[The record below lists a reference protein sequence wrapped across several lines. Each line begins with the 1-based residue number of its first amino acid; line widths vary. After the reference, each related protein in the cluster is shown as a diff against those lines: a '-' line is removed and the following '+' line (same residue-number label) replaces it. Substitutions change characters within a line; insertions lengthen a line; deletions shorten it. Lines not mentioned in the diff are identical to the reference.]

1 MIYLDNAATTPVFED
16 ILNNLGKWQREYFA
30 NPNSL
35 HPDGQKSRIAVEEAR
50 RYFTGLIGC
59 LEEEVVFTSCATE
72 SNNTVIKGLAE
83 SYPEKN
89 HIIISPIEH
98 KSVLMPVKYLTK
110 KGYKVDFLKIDNHG
124 KIDLDHLRKIITPKT
139 LFVGVIHVNNE
150 TGVIQDITEI
160 GKICKGKEVP
170 FFSDTVQSF
179 GKVDIP
185 FEYLDFFSISG
196 HKINAPKG
204 VGLLKINKNIDITP
218 LLHGGGQENG
228 FRSGTENVVGAI
240 ALKEATQNWME
251 NKKNL
256 WEKFKRLEKLLIN
269 GLRENIPEIK
279 VVSENNKVP
288 YITTVLF
295 PGITGQ
301 EMVMALGRKGIDISS
316 GSACSTGSPMPSH
329 VLLAYG
335 FFEKDALSGVR
346 FSFGFYTEEEDIKK
360 AVPIIVE
367 TYKKLKLFSDFS

>member
-1 MIYLDNAATTPVFED
+1 MVYLDNAATTPVFED

-35 HPDGQKSRIAVEEAR
+35 HPDGQKSRIALEEAR
-50 RYFTGLIGC
+50 RYFAGLIDC
-59 LEEEVVFTSCATE
+59 LEEEIVFTSCATE

-83 SYPEKN
+83 SYPEKD
-89 HIIISPIEH
+89 HIIISPVEH

-110 KGYKVDFLKIDNHG
+110 KGYKVDFLKIDNQG
-124 KIDLDHLRKIITPKT
+124 KIDLDHLRRIITPKT

-160 GKICKGKEVP
+160 GKICREKEVP

-204 VGLLKINKNIDITP
+204 IGLLKINKNIDITP

-240 ALKEATQNWME
+240 ALKEATQNWIE
-251 NKKNL
+251 NEKIYGKSLKGWKN
-256 WEKFKRLEKLLIN
+256 
-269 GLRENIPEIK
+269 
-279 VVSENNKVP
+279 
-288 YITTVLF
+288 Y
-295 PGITGQ
+295 
-301 EMVMALGRKGIDISS
+301 
-316 GSACSTGSPMPSH
+316 
-329 VLLAYG
+329 
-335 FFEKDALSGVR
+335 
-346 FSFGFYTEEEDIKK
+346 
-360 AVPIIVE
+360 
-367 TYKKLKLFSDFS
+367 

>member
-1 MIYLDNAATTPVFED
+1 MIYLDNAATTQVFEE
-16 ILNNLGKWQREYFA
+16 IVNNQSKWLKEYFA

-35 HPDGQKSRIAVEEAR
+35 HPDGQKSRIALEETR
-50 RYFTGLIGC
+50 RYFAGLIDC
-59 LEEEVVFTSCATE
+59 LDEEVIFTSCATE

-83 SYPEKN
+83 SYPEKD

-98 KSVLMPVKYLTK
+98 KSVLMPVKYLAK
-110 KGYKVDFLKIDNHG
+110 KGYKVDFLKIDNQG
-124 KIDLDHLRKIITPKT
+124 RIDLDHLKKIITSKT

-150 TGVIQDITEI
+150 TGVIQDLAEI
-160 GKICKGKEVP
+160 GKICREKEVP

-179 GKVDIP
+179 GKIDIP
-185 FEYLDFFSISG
+185 FEYLDFFSVSG

-204 VGLLKINKNIDITP
+204 IGLLKINKNIDITP

-240 ALKEATQNWME
+240 ALKNAADIWLKSRE
-251 NKKNL
+251 NIL
-256 WEKFKRLEKLLIN
+256 EKFKRLERVLIN

-295 PGITGQ
+295 PGVTGQ
-301 EMVMALGRKGIDISS
+301 EMVMALGRKGIDVSS

-335 FFEKDALSGVR
+335 FHEKDALSGAR
-346 FSFGFYTEEEDIKK
+346 FSFGFYTEEEEIKK
-360 AVPIIVE
+360 AISAIVE